1 MPSWWP
7 AATLAVALTNAVGVA
22 WAGGAIAARRLGS
35 HLPETFAR
43 LRYPGTAAGGRGRGL
58 LDRLSAQAEK
68 TALEA
73 AAAATGRRAADRTE
87 ETVR

>member
-1 MPSWWP
+1 
-7 AATLAVALTNAVGVA
+7 
-22 WAGGAIAARRLGS
+22 LGS

-43 LRYPGTAAGGRGRGL
+43 LRYPGTVTAGRGGGL

-73 AAAATGRRAADRTE
+73 AAAAATGRRAADRTE